1 MNGQSDCEQ
10 ALAIPLQSDKSH
22 IFIKKNL
29 FSTIPKLSFF
39 VISMKPRMKT
49 ENNTKQSMQNNEIYI
64 LVASELSGS
73 LSADERQ
80 RLKEWE
86 AADPRNAET
95 HAHLVR
101 IWNATPNVEELA
113 AYDKEKAYERFLE
126 RVAEAKETEI
136 ATDSDAHESDE
147 VRPTTLRRVMRLMRY
162 AAVLAMIACGCSY
175 LFYHLGQHEME
186 TAFAQIVVEAPE
198 GSTSKV
204 TLPDGTAVWLNAG
217 SRIAYSQGFGV
228 KDRQLSLT
236 GEGYF
241 EVFKNKSMPFN
252 VQSGSINVKVL
263 GTKFDFRDYPD
274 DRTAMV
280 SLDEGHVA
288 LTISQKP
295 QEGEHDLLPNQRAVL
310 DKRSG
315 NLAVEDYSANTA
327 RLWTDGTIML
337 NGRRLSEIAADL
349 ERAYAA
355 HIEIANSTVAATRFS
370 GVFHRRDQSLE
381 QILNVLAGTGR
392 IRYTI
397 KGNVV
402 RIY

>member
-1 MNGQSDCEQ
+1 
-10 ALAIPLQSDKSH
+10 
-22 IFIKKNL
+22 
-29 FSTIPKLSFF
+29 
-39 VISMKPRMKT
+39 MKT
-49 ENNTKQSMQNNEIYI
+49 HIETKNSDKQSMQNDEIYT

-73 LSADERQ
+73 LTADERQ
-80 RLKEWE
+80 RLEEWE
-86 AADPRNAET
+86 ASDPRNAET

-101 IWNATPNVEELA
+101 IWNATPNVDELA
-113 AYDKEKAYERFLE
+113 AYDKEKAYEKFIE
-126 RVAEAKETEI
+126 RVAEAEANADNHATE
-136 ATDSDAHESDE
+136 ASDTDEA
-147 VRPTTLRRVMRLMRY
+147 RPTILRRMMRLMRY

-175 LFYHLGQHEME
+175 LFYRLGQHEIE

-228 KDRQLSLT
+228 RDRRLSLT

-241 EVFKNKSMPFN
+241 EVFKNKNMPFN
-252 VQSGSINVKVL
+252 VQSGSINVRVL

-274 DRTAMV
+274 DRAAMV

-288 LTISQKP
+288 LTINKKP

-315 NLAVEDYSANTA
+315 NLTVEDYTANTA

-337 NGRRLSEIAADL
+337 NGRRLTEIAADL

-355 HIEIANSTVAATRFS
+355 HIEIANSAIGGTRFF

>member
-1 MNGQSDCEQ
+1 
-10 ALAIPLQSDKSH
+10 
-22 IFIKKNL
+22 
-29 FSTIPKLSFF
+29 
-39 VISMKPRMKT
+39 MKT
-49 ENNTKQSMQNNEIYI
+49 ENNTKQSMQDNEIYT

-80 RLKEWE
+80 RLEQWK

-95 HAHLVR
+95 YAHLTR
-101 IWNATPNVEELA
+101 IWNATPDMEELA
-113 AYDKEKAYERFLE
+113 AYDKEKAYEKFLK
-126 RVAEAKETEI
+126 RVAETEANVDNHTTEVSDTDET
-136 ATDSDAHESDE
+136 H
-147 VRPTTLRRVMRLMRY
+147 PTILRRMVRLMRY

-175 LFYHLGQHEME
+175 LFYRLGQHEVE

-204 TLPDGTAVWLNAG
+204 TLPDSTAVWLNAG

-228 KDRQLSLT
+228 RDRRLSLT

-241 EVFKNKSMPFN
+241 EVFKDKNMPFN
-252 VQSGSINVKVL
+252 VQSGSINVRVL

-274 DRTAMV
+274 DRAAIV

-288 LTISQKP
+288 LTISKKP

-315 NLAVEDYSANTA
+315 NLTVEDYTATTA

-355 HIEIANSTVAATRFS
+355 HIEIANATIGGTRFF
-370 GVFHRRDQSLE
+370 GVFYRKDQSLE

-392 IRYTI
+392 IRYSI